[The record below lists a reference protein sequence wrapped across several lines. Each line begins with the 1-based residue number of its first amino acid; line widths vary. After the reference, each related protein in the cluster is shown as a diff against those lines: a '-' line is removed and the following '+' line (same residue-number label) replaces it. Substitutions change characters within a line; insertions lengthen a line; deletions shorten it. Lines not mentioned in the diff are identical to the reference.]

1 MRRRLVS
8 LAFLGALALPA
19 AAQAQGAYF
28 PGSPIDAPADLR
40 TAGDLDLA
48 PDGTG
53 ALAYVKQEGGEDRL
67 YAARFSGGVF
77 QAPERLDGSLGGNS
91 AQPAVAAADGG
102 RLIVAFVNKGV
113 LHVVTRGAGARSYE
127 APRALAAGASTPTAD
142 LGVNGIGS
150 VVWTQPGASAADVR
164 AARQERV
171 GGWAVLDR
179 ALDVDPARDAGAGTG
194 PPRVAV
200 AADGVA
206 VAVWG
211 EAERVYAR
219 KLFRGSYGAAQDLTL
234 QRLGDA
240 PGQGADLPD
249 VDVEYDSSFAWVTFR
264 QRFLDGAGRNRL
276 VARRMRGTAFD
287 DAVPVDGLQQGA
299 LGGATT
305 PRVDL
310 NGRGVG
316 LLAGAT
322 DNGGQVLGTP
332 IFRDQPRTT
341 SALSPATG
349 APPQPVPAVSENN
362 DGLVAWYQTG
372 TVQARTYQA
381 QEGQEAQPR
390 ETVTLSAGPAGL
402 VDPARGLDASVD
414 RAFGAVVVWAQGA
427 AGAQTLMYGVHDR
440 VPGSFSGRTSTGWIA
455 PAELKWRQPFEL
467 WGPLTY
473 QVLLDGQP
481 LGAPVNQPRLA
492 LATPLPDGRHLWSVV
507 ASDIRGQTSTTPP
520 RRLLV
525 DGTPPGLRVGV
536 TGTRRAGQRLTIR
549 VRAKEVGRAGQAS
562 GLSFVRV
569 SPGSGA
575 RPRSSRAARGKAF
588 ATKQFTVGHAY
599 ARGTRTLTVTA
610 YDRAGNVAVRRIR
623 LRIR

>member
-1 MRRRLVS
+1 MRRSLVP
-8 LAFLGALALPA
+8 LAVAGVLALPA

-28 PGSPIDAPADLR
+28 PGSPVDAPADLR

-53 ALAYVKQEGGEDRL
+53 AVAYVKREGGEDRL
-67 YAARFSGGVF
+67 YVSRFSGGVF
-77 QAPERLDGSLGGNS
+77 QAPARLDGSLGGDS

-113 LHVVTRGAGARSYE
+113 LHVVTRGAGAGSYE
-127 APRALAAGASTPTAD
+127 APRALGGGASTPSAD
-142 LGVNGIGS
+142 LGVNGTGY

-164 AARQERV
+164 AARQERD
-171 GGWAVLDR
+171 GGWSVADR
-179 ALDVDPARDAGAGTG
+179 ALDVEPAREAGADTG
-194 PPRVAV
+194 RPRVAV
-200 AADGVA
+200 AADGVG

-211 EAERVYAR
+211 EAGRVFAR
-219 KLFRGSYGAAQDLTL
+219 KLFRGSISALPQDLTL
-234 QRLGDA
+234 DRLGDA

-264 QRFLDGAGRNRL
+264 QQVLDGVARNRL

-287 DAVPVDGLQQGA
+287 DAVAVDGLAPGT

-332 IFRDQPRTT
+332 IFRDQPRIT
-341 SALSPATG
+341 SGLSPATG
-349 APPQPVPAVSENN
+349 APPQPAPALSENN
-362 DGLVAWYQTG
+362 DGLVAWYQAG
-372 TVQARTYQA
+372 TIQARTYRT
-381 QEGQEAQPR
+381 EPGQEAQPR
-390 ETVTLSAGPAGL
+390 ETVALSGGP
-402 VDPARGLDASVD
+402 VDPAPGLDAAVD

-427 AGAQTLMYGVHDR
+427 PGAQTLMYGVHDR
-440 VPGSFSGRTSTGWIA
+440 TPGSFSGKSDTGWS
-455 PAELKWRQPFEL
+455 PLSKLEWREPFEL
-467 WGPLTY
+467 WGPLSY
-473 QVLLDGQP
+473 QVFLDGQP
-481 LGAPVNQPRLA
+481 LGAPVGERSLA
-492 LATPLPDGRHLWSVV
+492 LATPPPDGPHTWAVV
-507 ASDIRGQTSTTPP
+507 AKDIRGQISTTPA

-525 DGTPPGLRVGV
+525 DGTPPQLEVRVEGS
-536 TGTRRAGQRLTIR
+536 RRAGRRLAIR
-549 VRAKEVGRAGQAS
+549 VRAKEPGRAGQAS
-562 GLSFVRV
+562 GLRYVRV

-575 RPRSSRAARGKAF
+575 PARTRRAGRGKAF
-588 ATKQFTVGHAY
+588 STKRFTLRHAY
-599 ARGTRTLTVTA
+599 ARGTRTLKVTA
-610 YDRAGNVAVRRIR
+610 YDRAGNVAVERLR